1 MATTTTAVRRLFL
14 PHWPAA
20 THANGTL
27 RLLHRRTSILHP
39 TTPPTPPTST
49 TSKRFIRI
57 PPKFIKPAQ
66 PVLEKPARYNP
77 PSHPTGPR
85 PRESAHKPLPQ
96 KPHKDERTH
105 YPGLMPAPGT
115 ITHWILHSPKL
126 HGLVAVSVLVS
137 LALFVMYR
145 NFMEHDEAAELAFW
159 DWRHPIL
166 SVRSF
171 IAAVR
176 ESDRLNTQ
184 RILQKRRQISED
196 MERKAHYRYVVE
208 GRVGGPGEGLGSW
221 GVRRTQHDEDF
232 GWGIMI
238 DGKTIE
244 QYIAEKEKEKAEK
257 KAQEEGVPVV
267 KLDEQPL
274 KNEGDGKKSWW

>member
-14 PHWPAA
+14 QQWPAA

-27 RLLHRRTSILHP
+27 RLLHRRTGILPH
-39 TTPPTPPTST
+39 TPPPAIT
-49 TSKRFIRI
+49 TAKRFLRI
-57 PPKFIKPAQ
+57 PPKFAKPSQ

-96 KPHKDERTH
+96 RPHKDERTH

-115 ITHWILHSPKL
+115 LTHWILHSPKL

-137 LALFVMYR
+137 LALYVMYR
-145 NFMEHDEAAELAFW
+145 NFMEHDEAAQLAFW

-166 SVRSF
+166 SARSF
-171 IAAVR
+171 VAAVR
-176 ESDRLNTQ
+176 ESDRLNTA
-184 RILQKRRQISED
+184 RIMEKRRQISED

-208 GRVGGPGEGLGSW
+208 GRVGASGEGLGSW
-221 GVRRTQHDEDF
+221 GVKRTQNDENF

-244 QYIAEKEKEKAEK
+244 QYIADKEKEKAEK
-257 KAQEEGVPVV
+257 KALEEESSIPVV

-274 KNEGDGKKSWW
+274 KAGAEGKKTWW